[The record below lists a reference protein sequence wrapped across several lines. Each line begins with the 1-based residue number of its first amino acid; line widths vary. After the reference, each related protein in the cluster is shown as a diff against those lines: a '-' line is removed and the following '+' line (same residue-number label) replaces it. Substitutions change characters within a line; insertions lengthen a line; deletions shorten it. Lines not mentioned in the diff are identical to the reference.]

1 MIDLRDNELP
11 SGIYSGGIF
20 YELDTDFRT
29 WIKFDYD
36 LTHHGIASSYIFKGA
51 LPPDRDESLLAVLE
65 FYRCPDVTPIA
76 DSNTSNARA
85 LDLVL
90 DGSYIVAS
98 FQQAYGIDL
107 TSVDYMHWHRFKA
120 LLNGLPEDTI
130 LSRAIGYRTWK
141 KDNRKHDDVMA
152 SLKKKWTLPAIKN
165 EQEEAELLEWVEG
178 LGL

>member
-1 MIDLRDNELP
+1 MIDLREYELP

-29 WIKFDYD
+29 WIRFDHD
-36 LTHHGIASSYIFKGA
+36 LMYNHVASSYIFASK
-51 LPPDRDESLLAVLE
+51 LPPDKDESLAAVLE
-65 FYRCPDVTPIA
+65 FYQAPDVTPKSK
-76 DSNTSNARA
+76 SNTDSTRA
-85 LDLVL
+85 VDLVL

-107 TSVDYMHWHRFKA
+107 TSIDYMHWHRFKA

-141 KDNRKHDDVMA
+141 KDSRKHDDIMA
-152 SLKKKWTLPAIKN
+152 SLRRKWALPTIVN
-165 EQEEAELLEWVEG
+165 EQEQSDMLEWTKG